1 MKDKQ
6 KTKTI
11 LKALALVVIV
21 VIIPL
26 VIYLTN
32 REFFASFKSIE
43 DVEVFISNYGKESA
57 IVYLILQ
64 ILQVV
69 ISVIPGEVFQVAAGY
84 LFGPLLGI
92 ILAVVG
98 SFIGEAIA
106 FGLARFL
113 GRGFVHLFMS
123 KEQFEVYHERL
134 NSNKAYTLCFIL
146 YLIPGIPKDILCY
159 VAGATEIS
167 FLPFLL
173 ISTVA
178 RLPGLIGSIA
188 MGTLIDRGSY
198 HIALIILA
206 AACVICVLG
215 FIYRNKLS
223 DFMDKLKEKREDKQ

>member
-146 YLIPGIPKDILCY
+146 YQ
-159 VAGATEIS
+159 IS

-223 DFMDKLKEKREDKQ
+223 DFMDKLKEKRDDKQ